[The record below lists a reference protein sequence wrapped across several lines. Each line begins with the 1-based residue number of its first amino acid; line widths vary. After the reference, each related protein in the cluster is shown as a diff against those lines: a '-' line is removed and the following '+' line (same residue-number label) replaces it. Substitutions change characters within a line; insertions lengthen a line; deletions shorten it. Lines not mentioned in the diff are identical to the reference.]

1 MGDTAEPSVARFDLL
16 LAHADSVFCVL
27 EPAGTLL
34 FVSDSARRVLG
45 VDAGDPTLATPC
57 DPAGLVQNFL
67 SYVRDNTCYVQA
79 STDPVNVFNLQAYA
93 AGYILPT
100 PFGPDWQLKGTSR
113 RRLGAGWPKRRGRK
127 PVMS

>member
-45 VDAGDPTLATPC
+45 VDAGDLVGCAARCARGDAPQRGLA
-57 DPAGLVQNFL
+57 A
-67 SYVRDNTCYVQA
+67 
-79 STDPVNVFNLQAYA
+79 
-93 AGYILPT
+93 
-100 PFGPDWQLKGTSR
+100 
-113 RRLGAGWPKRRGRK
+113 
-127 PVMS
+127 